1 MHLAIS
7 TLCCPAWSLP
17 RIAMFAREHGIG
29 GIELRGLGEEIDVT
43 KLPAFSEDLPATLKL
58 LQHGE
63 LEIPCLSTSVTLVT
77 PAPERW
83 QQMLDEC
90 QRTARLAERTHTR
103 FIRVFGGAVPK
114 GITSDE
120 ALVLARRHLRQLV
133 KVAGAFGARVLVE
146 THDDWSTSGDLLE
159 LTREF
164 DPQHEVGVIWDIE
177 HTFRHGEAPA
187 DTFAS
192 LRRLIAHVHLK
203 DSVRASERS
212 VPKLLG
218 EGELPVRECLRVLRE
233 DGYDAWLSLETEKR
247 WHADAPEPEQSIP
260 HFARFMR
267 ERASGT

>member
-1 MHLAIS
+1 
-7 TLCCPAWSLP
+7 
-17 RIAMFAREHGIG
+17 
-29 GIELRGLGEEIDVT
+29 
-43 KLPAFSEDLPATLKL
+43 
-58 LQHGE
+58 
-63 LEIPCLSTSVTLVT
+63 
-77 PAPERW
+77 
-83 QQMLDEC
+83 MLDEC

-187 DTFAS
+187 DTFTS

-218 EGELPVRECLRVLRE
+218 EGELPVRECLRVLRV